1 MWQKTFETTEQCLDS
16 ELFDALNDAQAQG
29 LITADKMA
37 YLWAYKK
44 EGMRWLNET
53 PDWVD
58 ELEKDFGIRSED
70 DIDFNGY
77 LYEER

>member
-53 PDWVD
+53 PDEV
-58 ELEKDFGIRSED
+58 EENFEERSSD

>member
-1 MWQKTFETTEQCLDS
+1 MSQECYNNIEDCFDR
-16 ELFDALNDAQAQG
+16 ELWDALNDAEKQG

-53 PDWVD
+53 PDFVD